1 MRTISWI
8 HLVNFLSSYA
18 GAAEGL
24 LQHLDLLQLPSLQV
38 DLSYTQQQSKLASS
52 LGGEVRKVDNLRLR
66 KK

>member
-8 HLVNFLSSYA
+8 HLVNLLFSDA
-18 GAAEGL
+18 GTAEGL
-24 LQHLDLLQLPSLQV
+24 LQHLDLLQLPPLQV

-66 KK
+66 